1 MWKLDVAERLSA
13 WRDFRRLLDEQSLSL
28 ALESTAQFWQTPPFS
43 PYYLDP
49 TNTSNWPDPWT
60 LISENYYCDI
70 AKALGMLYTI
80 ALTRHSPDLTLRI
93 YYDTQARVNY
103 NLVWV
108 EDGKYV
114 LNMTDGEVVNRKQLP
129 NTFELKFEY
138 NSKELIEK

>member
-13 WRDFRRLLDEQSLSL
+13 WRDFRRVLDKQDLQT
-28 ALESTAQFWQTPPFS
+28 ALESTARFWQSSPFS

-49 TNTSNWPDPWT
+49 SSTSKWPDPWT

-80 ALTRHSPDLTLRI
+80 ALTQHSPELELRI
-93 YYDTQARVNY
+93 YYDTHARVNY

-108 EDGKYV
+108 DDGKYV
-114 LNMTDGEVVNRKQLP
+114 LNMTDSEVVNRRQLP
-129 NTFELKFEY
+129 DTFELKFKY